1 MKQRQPIPKYL
12 LSPCQSTAPLGV
24 SILSTADDSYVWHE
38 RWVTQ
43 PRRGR
48 ERMDRRAQ
56 CGTTLRVLGVLLGN
70 RSDRYQFSAGP
81 LSWTRTRPRF
91 GLVLV
96 WIKKKK
102 IKKSHQAKT
111 PPKPGSVP
119 AWGKK
124 KQQRRLTCSS
134 VPRCKVS
141 PGRPAQ
147 GSGHLNC
154 SFHSVQ
160 FCPRAAVTGIQT
172 CSTKPL
178 ALWHQPACR
187 SNHLLFASGWHQLG
201 TGQQERDLYI

>member
-1 MKQRQPIPKYL
+1 MASNQLTWAKLKWMKQRQPIPKYL

-56 CGTTLRVLGVLLGN
+56 CGTTLWVLGVLLGN

-102 IKKSHQAKT
+102 LKSHTKPKPHPNQAQFLPEGKKSNNA
-111 PPKPGSVP
+111 G
-119 AWGKK
+119 
-124 KQQRRLTCSS
+124 
-134 VPRCKVS
+134 
-141 PGRPAQ
+141 
-147 GSGHLNC
+147 
-154 SFHSVQ
+154 
-160 FCPRAAVTGIQT
+160 
-172 CSTKPL
+172 
-178 ALWHQPACR
+178 
-187 SNHLLFASGWHQLG
+187 
-201 TGQQERDLYI
+201 